1 MKKGVEV
8 VPEPW
13 QLRLRGAPL
22 GGGGGIVLD
31 LPSGG
36 RTTLQELIRLSS
48 KASKIPQRRLVIRF
62 DNISSLSNSSF
73 LLHFLFLLFF
83 STTHSLLFL
92 LSSFRYGFPPKTI
105 AEESLAEKTTLHIQ
119 SAGIQNKDTLHIA
132 RGALLFVIFFFFFF
146 FFFSCY

>member
-62 DNISSLSNSSF
+62 DNISSLSPI
-73 LLHFLFLLFF
+73 LHFFFISSSSSSSPLLTHFSFF
-83 STTHSLLFL
+83 FL
-92 LSSFRYGFPPKTI
+92 LSGMASRQKPSRRK
-105 AEESLAEKTTLHIQ
+105 A
-119 SAGIQNKDTLHIA
+119 
-132 RGALLFVIFFFFFF
+132 
-146 FFFSCY
+146 